1 MRRIRFFKQLEFLF
15 GGTRTPSALII
26 NVGGA
31 ALSSTSPA
39 ERPIHLRSRDH
50 ALESQARELLR
61 QLGAGELA
69 RKIRVEWNPRMRT
82 AAGRADYRE
91 KLISLNPLLRDL
103 DDYHVARSGCCANKF
118 ECNKHSSLTSAP
130 NPLLRE
136 LVAVSTQTHFEC
148 SNRAIRASRIEAE
161 S

>member
-15 GGTRTPSALII
+15 GGTRSPSALMI

-39 ERPIHLRSRDH
+39 ERPIPLRSRDH
-50 ALESQARELLR
+50 VLESQTRELLR

-69 RKIRVEWNPRMRT
+69 RKIRVEWNPRLKT
-82 AAGRADYRE
+82 CAGRADYRE

-103 DDYHVARSGCCANKF
+103 DDYHLARSGSCANKL
-118 ECNKHSSLTSAP
+118 EGNKHSSLTSALH
-130 NPLLRE
+130 PLLRE
-136 LVAVSTQTHFEC
+136 LVAVSPQTD
-148 SNRAIRASRIEAE
+148 
-161 S
+161 